1 MLMSQFLK
9 SRKTVRDYKKKAL
22 LPAAQESIR
31 ALLDEKNER
40 LKPYHAKL
48 VFFHDGGDIKRV
60 LEDKGG
66 YAGVM
71 IEAPA
76 YIGMIILEESEEA
89 YVRGAY
95 EMEDVTTKL
104 YDLNLGSCWVSLDG
118 VEDEILE
125 GLAAGEGKTVYLL
138 AVGYPIQQLGIGE
151 IPFSSRLGVLDLVN
165 GPDGKKLTME
175 ELENLGLDDLFYY
188 VRYAPSAYNHQPW
201 RFTIED
207 GKVTMRI
214 ENYKEKVT
222 LVDAGIMMYYFE
234 AMLRSLMINEK
245 FTLDIH
251 DEGAD
256 KVIGSVR
263 I

>member
-22 LPAAQESIR
+22 LPKAEECIR
-31 ALLDEKNER
+31 AMIDEKNEL

-48 VFFHDGGDIKRV
+48 AFFRDGADIKRV

-71 IEAPA
+71 IEAPS
-76 YIGMIILEESEEA
+76 YVGMIILDESEEA

-118 VEDEILE
+118 VEDAILK
-125 GLAAGEGKTVYLL
+125 GLAGEGKTVYLL
-138 AVGYPIQQLGIGE
+138 AIGYPIQQLGIGE
-151 IPFSSRLGVLDLVN
+151 IPFSSRLGVLDLVE
-165 GPDGKKLTME
+165 GPCGKKFTME

-201 RFTIED
+201 RFMIED
-207 GKVTMRI
+207 GKITMRI
-214 ENYKEKVT
+214 PEYKEKVT

-234 AMLRSLMINEK
+234 AMLRSLSINET
-245 FTLDIH
+245 FTLDIR